1 MTVPTNALN
10 FTAMV
15 GLLLLLQSSSS
26 IILAFRLPSSGTRLG
41 ARSNAQQQQRKR
53 QRHSKSSL
61 LVILNNNNNN
71 DEDDEEGYEIR
82 SDTRLSA
89 TTTSTSFGA
98 ENVPLDF
105 RPSNEYINLINQPTF
120 NWATTEN
127 GGDLGLLLRLV
138 VTYIA
143 FFIIVCYPIS
153 GATYINDGYIVQK
166 LTASNVGAMS
176 VVFMLVLR
184 LYSGWGYIGSRLRS
198 KVIEY
203 EVTGWYDGDVE
214 EKSDTEKARDLFLY
228 RSNVQ
233 PVEVRLRKFCYI
245 VGSLWM
251 ASCLAFNV
259 ATSMNPIFN
268 QYDPNMLEKLA
279 YDDKIAGIV
288 QSQSNGR
295 PTYCDSRYYRAVAG
309 AAPGTCVCHC
319 VFVIRRSIPCDFV
332 GVTEIHYF
340 SSSFQVAIECGMV
353 ECHHVGAGSKRTPV
367 CPSMHTK
374 SL

>member
-10 FTAMV
+10 LTAMV

-26 IILAFRLPSSGTRLG
+26 IILAFRPPSSGTRLG
-41 ARSNAQQQQRKR
+41 ARGPVIRSNAQQRQERKR
-53 QRHSKSSL
+53 QRHTKSSL
-61 LVILNNNNNN
+61 LVILNNNNINYNN
-71 DEDDEEGYEIR
+71 DDDDEEGYEIR

-127 GGDLGLLLRLV
+127 GGDVGLLLRLV

-166 LTASNVGAMS
+166 LTASNVGAIS

-203 EVTGWYDGDVE
+203 EVTGWYDGDIE

-259 ATSMNPIFN
+259 ATSMKPIFN

-319 VFVIRRSIPCDFV
+319 VCN
-332 GVTEIHYF
+332 
-340 SSSFQVAIECGMV
+340 
-353 ECHHVGAGSKRTPV
+353 
-367 CPSMHTK
+367 
-374 SL
+374 

>member
-1 MTVPTNALN
+1 VSLEARRPI
-10 FTAMV
+10 V
-15 GLLLLLQSSSS
+15 
-26 IILAFRLPSSGTRLG
+26 
-41 ARSNAQQQQRKR
+41 RSNVRQQKR
-53 QRHSKSSL
+53 QRDTKSSSL
-61 LVILNNNNNN
+61 LILNNNYNN
-71 DEDDEEGYEIR
+71 DDDDEEGYEIR
-82 SDTRLSA
+82 SDTKLSA

-127 GGDLGLLLRLV
+127 GGDVGLLLRLL

-143 FFIIVCYPIS
+143 FFVIVCYPIS

-166 LTASNVGAMS
+166 LTASNVGAIS
-176 VVFMLVLR
+176 VIFILVLR
-184 LYSGWGYIGSRLRS
+184 LYSGWGYIGSRLQS

-203 EVTGWYDGDVE
+203 EVTGWYDGEVE

-228 RSNVQ
+228 RSNVA
-233 PVEVRLRKFCYI
+233 PVEERLRKFCYI
-245 VGSLWM
+245 VGSLWI

-268 QYDPNMLEKLA
+268 QYDPTMLEKLA

-309 AAPGTCVCHC
+309 AAPG
-319 VFVIRRSIPCDFV
+319 
-332 GVTEIHYF
+332 
-340 SSSFQVAIECGMV
+340 M
-353 ECHHVGAGSKRTPV
+353 
-367 CPSMHTK
+367 
-374 SL
+374 

>member
-1 MTVPTNALN
+1 MTVITNALN
-10 FTAMV
+10 LISAMV
-15 GLLLLLQSSSS
+15 GLLLLQSSSHF
-26 IILAFRLPSSGTRLG
+26 ILAFRLPSSVE
-41 ARSNAQQQQRKR
+41 ARRPIVRSKDLQQNR
-53 QRHSKSSL
+53 QRDIKSSSL
-61 LVILNNNNNN
+61 LILNNNYNN
-71 DEDDEEGYEIR
+71 DDDDEEGYEIR
-82 SDTRLSA
+82 SDTKLSA
-89 TTTSTSFGA
+89 TTTSFGA

-127 GGDLGLLLRLV
+127 GGDVGLLLRLL

-166 LTASNVGAMS
+166 LTASNVGAIS
-176 VVFMLVLR
+176 VIFILVLR
-184 LYSGWGYIGSRLRS
+184 LYSGWGYIGSRLQS

-203 EVTGWYDGDVE
+203 EVTGWYDGEVE

-228 RSNVQ
+228 RSNVA
-233 PVEVRLRKFCYI
+233 PVEERLRKFCYG
-245 VGSLWM
+245 VGSLWI

-309 AAPGTCVCHC
+309 AAPG
-319 VFVIRRSIPCDFV
+319 
-332 GVTEIHYF
+332 
-340 SSSFQVAIECGMV
+340 M
-353 ECHHVGAGSKRTPV
+353 
-367 CPSMHTK
+367 
-374 SL
+374 

>member
-1 MTVPTNALN
+1 VSLEARRPI
-10 FTAMV
+10 V
-15 GLLLLLQSSSS
+15 
-26 IILAFRLPSSGTRLG
+26 
-41 ARSNAQQQQRKR
+41 RSNVRQQKR
-53 QRHSKSSL
+53 QRDTKSSSL
-61 LVILNNNNNN
+61 LILNNNYNN
-71 DEDDEEGYEIR
+71 DDDDEEGYEIR
-82 SDTRLSA
+82 SDTKLSA

-127 GGDLGLLLRLV
+127 GGDVGLLLRLL

-166 LTASNVGAMS
+166 LTASNVGAIS
-176 VVFMLVLR
+176 VIFILVLR
-184 LYSGWGYIGSRLRS
+184 LYSGWGYIGSRLQS

-203 EVTGWYDGDVE
+203 EVTGWYDGEVE

-228 RSNVQ
+228 RSNVA
-233 PVEVRLRKFCYI
+233 PVEERLRKFCYG
-245 VGSLWM
+245 VGSLWI

-259 ATSMNPIFN
+259 ATSVNPIFN

-309 AAPGTCVCHC
+309 AAPG
-319 VFVIRRSIPCDFV
+319 
-332 GVTEIHYF
+332 
-340 SSSFQVAIECGMV
+340 M
-353 ECHHVGAGSKRTPV
+353 
-367 CPSMHTK
+367 
-374 SL
+374 